1 MELVRWRTV
10 IRGVTAIIIIIW
22 GGCCGTSGGTDCHA
36 SSYRTSTIP
45 IAPSTT
51 VIRATVAAPDC
62 DVTNRAAHRSP
73 AITPDS
79 GSTAIWMDPVPQHHA
94 ARLRQHRH
102 VDLPQ
107 PAKHQQCS
115 RLPSRGLTQR
125 T

>member
-10 IRGVTAIIIIIW
+10 IRVAARIIIW
-22 GGCCGTSGGTDCHA
+22 CGGCGTSGGTDCHA

-62 DVTNRAAHRSP
+62 DVTTRAAHRSP

-79 GSTAIWMDPVPQHHA
+79 GSTAIWTPYRSTTRPGYGSTA
-94 ARLRQHRH
+94 TWTYRS
-102 VDLPQ
+102 P
-107 PAKHQQCS
+107 
-115 RLPSRGLTQR
+115 
-125 T
+125 